1 MFLVIIP
8 FNSILHLYK
17 LPSGALK
24 ESQNRNKH
32 IASLE
37 KVEDE
42 EEAKSAKLKRK
53 GNIQLGIEGF
63 YPFTPLQKLKLCESA
78 YSILVLDQ
86 IQYFIALKIL
96 WIQGFYEM
104 VALPEWLGNLS
115 SLQKL
120 YIVDC
125 NHLLHL
131 PTEEAMRRLTQ
142 LKTLEIY
149 DRPSLEDNERSNIDH
164 IALISKTKTN
174 SGSWQEVC
182 NWENN

>member
-1 MFLVIIP
+1 
-8 FNSILHLYK
+8 
-17 LPSGALK
+17 
-24 ESQNRNKH
+24 
-32 IASLE
+32 
-37 KVEDE
+37 
-42 EEAKSAKLKRK
+42 
-53 GNIQLGIEGF
+53 
-63 YPFTPLQKLKLCESA
+63 
-78 YSILVLDQ
+78 
-86 IQYFIALKIL
+86 
-96 WIQGFYEM
+96 M

-125 NHLLHL
+125 NRLLHL

-149 DRPSLEDNERSNIDH
+149 DRPNLEDNERSKIDH